1 MKEVTNGDVKVEESN
16 GDLKKE
22 VADPVK
28 EEVKEEVSILCIFH
42 NIP

>member
-28 EEVKEEVSILCIFH
+28 EEVKEEVSIFQKDAF
-42 NIP
+42 